1 MQRFIFDTI
10 NTKKHNAGIRTFQS
24 LRGGYILLDYI
35 WLDDK
40 SPILEQLPSTFKSAA
55 ILLHPFVQ
63 MPLGWEKSVRK
74 RPYEHIY
81 PSAEEIIHNGKTVSW
96 KEMMSYSGL
105 HSYAELA
112 MAMLTSIGAYT
123 EEYKREDL
131 VEKLYSNLKKDLY
144 YPTEDYT
151 SIFLLHKLLKLLGS
165 KGAKNLYFSEPILDT
180 NGLLE
185 VDNTTPLDIWDISN
199 NELIITG
206 EDNEYAFMSIFDS
219 FTTLLLAKEENIEYI
234 VHSMNVE
241 AVICDKK
248 TMIDWYF

>member
-10 NTKKHNAGIRTFQS
+10 NTKKHNAGIRIFQS

-35 WLDDK
+35 LLDDK
-40 SPILEQLPSTFKSAA
+40 SPILAQLPSTFKSAA

-63 MPLGWEKSVRK
+63 MPLGWEKSMRK
-74 RPYEHIY
+74 KPYEHIY
-81 PSAEEIIHNGKTVSW
+81 PSAEEIIHNGKSVSW
-96 KEMMSYSGL
+96 KEMMPYSGL

-112 MAMLTSIGAYT
+112 MAMLTSIGAFT

-131 VEKLYSNLKKDLY
+131 AEKLHSNLKEDLY

-180 NGLLE
+180 SGLLE
-185 VDNTTPLDIWDISN
+185 INNTTPLDIWDISN

-206 EDNEYAFMSIFDS
+206 KDNEYAFMSIFDS

-248 TMIDWYF
+248 R

>member
-1 MQRFIFDTI
+1 M
-10 NTKKHNAGIRTFQS
+10 
-24 LRGGYILLDYI
+24 LDYI

-81 PSAEEIIHNGKTVSW
+81 PSAEEIIHNGKSVSW

-131 VEKLYSNLKKDLY
+131 AKKLYSNLKKDLY

-185 VDNTTPLDIWDISN
+185 VNNTTPLDIWDISN
-199 NELIITG
+199 NE
-206 EDNEYAFMSIFDS
+206 YALMSIFDS

>member
-1 MQRFIFDTI
+1 MGKVYE
-10 NTKKHNAGIRTFQS
+10 KKT
-24 LRGGYILLDYI
+24 
-35 WLDDK
+35 
-40 SPILEQLPSTFKSAA
+40 
-55 ILLHPFVQ
+55 
-63 MPLGWEKSVRK
+63 
-74 RPYEHIY
+74 YEHIY
-81 PSAEEIIHNGKTVSW
+81 PSAEEIIYNGKSVSW
-96 KEMMSYSGL
+96 KEMMSCSGL

-131 VEKLYSNLKKDLY
+131 AEKLHSNLKKDLY

-206 EDNEYAFMSIFDS
+206 EDNEYAFMSIYDS

>member
-1 MQRFIFDTI
+1 M
-10 NTKKHNAGIRTFQS
+10 
-24 LRGGYILLDYI
+24 LDYI
-35 WLDDK
+35 LLDDK
-40 SPILEQLPSTFKSAA
+40 SPILAQLPSTFKSAA
-55 ILLHPFVQ
+55 MLLHPFVQ
-63 MPLGWEKSVRK
+63 MPLGWEKSMRK
-74 RPYEHIY
+74 KPYEHIY
-81 PSAEEIIHNGKTVSW
+81 PSAEEIIHNGKSVSW
-96 KEMMSYSGL
+96 KEMMPYSGL

-112 MAMLTSIGAYT
+112 MAMLTSIGAFT

-131 VEKLYSNLKKDLY
+131 AEKLHSNLKEDLY

-180 NGLLE
+180 SGLLE
-185 VDNTTPLDIWDISN
+185 INNTTPLDIWDISN

-234 VHSMNVE
+234 VHSMNVK

>member
-1 MQRFIFDTI
+1 MATPFCPNAFRMGKVYE
-10 NTKKHNAGIRTFQS
+10 KKT
-24 LRGGYILLDYI
+24 
-35 WLDDK
+35 
-40 SPILEQLPSTFKSAA
+40 
-55 ILLHPFVQ
+55 
-63 MPLGWEKSVRK
+63 
-74 RPYEHIY
+74 YEHIY
-81 PSAEEIIHNGKTVSW
+81 PSAEEIIHNGKSVSW
-96 KEMMSYSGL
+96 KEMMPYSGL

-112 MAMLTSIGAYT
+112 MAMLTSIDAFT

-131 VEKLYSNLKKDLY
+131 AEKLHSNLKEDLY

-180 NGLLE
+180 SGLLE
-185 VDNTTPLDIWDISN
+185 INNTTPLDIWDISN

-219 FTTLLLAKEENIEYI
+219 FTTLLLANEENIEYI

-248 TMIDWYF
+248 TMIDWYS

>member
-1 MQRFIFDTI
+1 M
-10 NTKKHNAGIRTFQS
+10 
-24 LRGGYILLDYI
+24 LDYI

-81 PSAEEIIHNGKTVSW
+81 PSAEEIIHNGKSVSW

-131 VEKLYSNLKKDLY
+131 AKKLYSNLKKDLY

-185 VDNTTPLDIWDISN
+185 VNNTTPLDIWDISN
-199 NELIITG
+199 
-206 EDNEYAFMSIFDS
+206 NEYAFMSIFDS

>member
-1 MQRFIFDTI
+1 M
-10 NTKKHNAGIRTFQS
+10 
-24 LRGGYILLDYI
+24 LDYI

-40 SPILEQLPSTFKSAA
+40 SSILEQLPSTFKSAA

-81 PSAEEIIHNGKTVSW
+81 PSAEEIIHNGKSVSW

-105 HSYAELA
+105 HSYAELS
-112 MAMLTSIGAYT
+112 MTMLISIGAFT

-131 VEKLYSNLKKDLY
+131 AKKLYSNFKKDLY

-185 VDNTTPLDIWDISN
+185 VNNTTPLDIWDISN

-248 TMIDWYF
+248 MMINWYF

>member
-1 MQRFIFDTI
+1 M
-10 NTKKHNAGIRTFQS
+10 
-24 LRGGYILLDYI
+24 LDYI

-63 MPLGWEKSVRK
+63 MPLEWEKSVRK
-74 RPYEHIY
+74 KLYEHIY
-81 PSAEEIIHNGKTVSW
+81 PSAEEIIHNGKSVSW

-112 MAMLTSIGAYT
+112 MAMLTSIGAFT

-131 VEKLYSNLKKDLY
+131 AEKLHSNLKEDLY

-180 NGLLE
+180 NRLLE

-199 NELIITG
+199 NELIIT
-206 EDNEYAFMSIFDS
+206 MSMR
-219 FTTLLLAKEENIEYI
+219 L
-234 VHSMNVE
+234 
-241 AVICDKK
+241 
-248 TMIDWYF
+248 

>member
-10 NTKKHNAGIRTFQS
+10 NTKKHNAGIRIFQS

-35 WLDDK
+35 LLDDK
-40 SPILEQLPSTFKSAA
+40 SPIF
-55 ILLHPFVQ
+55 
-63 MPLGWEKSVRK
+63 
-74 RPYEHIY
+74 
-81 PSAEEIIHNGKTVSW
+81 
-96 KEMMSYSGL
+96 
-105 HSYAELA
+105 
-112 MAMLTSIGAYT
+112 
-123 EEYKREDL
+123 
-131 VEKLYSNLKKDLY
+131 
-144 YPTEDYT
+144 
-151 SIFLLHKLLKLLGS
+151 
-165 KGAKNLYFSEPILDT
+165 DT

-199 NELIITG
+199 NELIITS

-234 VHSMNVE
+234 VQSMNVE